1 MGLICSK
8 FSLTPYDCSY
18 LDGDMVVAGFDIFS
32 LRSEWY
38 GGRKLDCVDNSLNK
52 AELEDGE
59 FDGTI

>member
-1 MGLICSK
+1 MGEAKNIYFTCLK
-8 FSLTPYDCSY
+8 
-18 LDGDMVVAGFDIFS
+18 
-32 LRSEWY
+32 SEWY